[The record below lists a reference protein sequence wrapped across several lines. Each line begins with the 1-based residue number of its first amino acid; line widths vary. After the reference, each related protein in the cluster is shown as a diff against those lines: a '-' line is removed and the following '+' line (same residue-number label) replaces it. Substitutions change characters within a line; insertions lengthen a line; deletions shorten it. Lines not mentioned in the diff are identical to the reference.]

1 MMEADT
7 NKINAVQAKDQGP
20 KIQTQKIQKKK
31 IGKKKI
37 RSPKMQ
43 TYIIQTQK
51 IQEKKMQSPKI
62 QTQKIQEKK
71 IQSPKMQTHIIQTQ
85 KIQEKKIQE
94 KKIQSLKMQTNIIQ
108 TQKMQEEKI
117 QSLKMQTQKIR
128 EEKIQSQKMQVQKI
142 QQYKVQ
148 RQKAGRLAGL
158 DTIRGITLLS
168 MMLYHTCWDLVFLFG
183 KKIPGYSGL
192 GGYVWQQSICWT
204 FILLAGFC
212 WSLGSHHLKR
222 GLIVFGSGILI
233 TFVTLLVMPE
243 SRVIFGVLTLIGSCM
258 LLLIPME
265 KLLLKLRTEI
275 GLVGS
280 FLLFLLFRNVNT
292 GYLGFENWNIL
303 KLPDGFY
310 ENLFTTY
317 LGFPQ
322 KGFFS
327 ADYFSLLPWFFLFL
341 TGFYLYQLVQ
351 KNHMMEKLFSWRV
364 PGFDVI
370 GRHSLLIYLLH
381 QPAVFGISWMLFQI

>member
-1 MMEADT
+1 MSINQGIVGYKCENKPQYVQQDHEKGDSTKMMEADI
-7 NKINAVQAKDQGP
+7 NKINTVQAKDQDP

-43 TYIIQTQK
+43 THIIQTQK

-62 QTQKIQEKK
+62 QTQKTQEKK
-71 IQSPKMQTHIIQTQ
+71 IP
-85 KIQEKKIQE
+85 
-94 KKIQSLKMQTNIIQ
+94 SLKT
-108 TQKMQEEKI
+108 
-117 QSLKMQTQKIR
+117 QTQKIR

-142 QQYKVQ
+142 QQCKEQKQKV
-148 RQKAGRLAGL
+148 RRLAGL

-265 KLLLKLRTEI
+265 KLLLKLRAEI

-292 GYLGFENWNIL
+292 GYLGSGNWNIL

-351 KNHMMEKLFSWRV
+351 KNHMMEKLFSWGV

-381 QPAVFGISWMLFQI
+381 QPVVFGISWMLFQI

>member
-7 NKINAVQAKDQGP
+7 NKINTVQAKDQGS
-20 KIQTQKIQKKK
+20 K
-31 IGKKKI
+31 
-37 RSPKMQ
+37 
-43 TYIIQTQK
+43 IQTQK
-51 IQEKKMQSPKI
+51 IQEKKM
-62 QTQKIQEKK
+62 
-71 IQSPKMQTHIIQTQ
+71 QSPKMQTHIIQTQ
-85 KIQEKKIQE
+85 KIQEKKIQ
-94 KKIQSLKMQTNIIQ
+94 SLKMQTHIMQ
-108 TQKMQEEKI
+108 THI
-117 QSLKMQTQKIR
+117 MQTQKIR

-265 KLLLKLRTEI
+265 KLLLKLRAEI
-275 GLVGS
+275 GLAGS

-292 GYLGFENWNIL
+292 GYLGSGNWNIL

-351 KNHMMEKLFSWRV
+351 KNHMMEKLFSWGV

-370 GRHSLLIYLLH
+370 GKHSLLIYLLH
-381 QPAVFGISWMLFQI
+381 QPVVFGISWMLFQI

>member
-1 MMEADT
+1 MEADT
-7 NKINAVQAKDQGP
+7 NKINTVQAKDQG
-20 KIQTQKIQKKK
+20 
-31 IGKKKI
+31 
-37 RSPKMQ
+37 S
-43 TYIIQTQK
+43 
-51 IQEKKMQSPKI
+51 KI

-85 KIQEKKIQE
+85 KTQE

-117 QSLKMQTQKIR
+117 QSLKMQTHIMQTQKIQ
-128 EEKIQSQKMQVQKI
+128 EKKIQEKKIQSQKMQVQKI
-142 QQYKVQ
+142 QQCKVQ

-265 KLLLKLRTEI
+265 KLLLKLRAEI
-275 GLVGS
+275 GLAGS

-381 QPAVFGISWMLFQI
+381 QPVVFGISWMLFQI

>member
-7 NKINAVQAKDQGP
+7 NKINAVQAKDQGS
-20 KIQTQKIQKKK
+20 KIQTQKTQEKK
-31 IGKKKI
+31 IQ
-37 RSPKMQ
+37 SPKMQ
-43 TYIIQTQK
+43 THIIQTQK

-62 QTQKIQEKK
+62 QTQKTQEKK

-85 KIQEKKIQE
+85 KIQEKKIP
-94 KKIQSLKMQTNIIQ
+94 SLKT
-108 TQKMQEEKI
+108 
-117 QSLKMQTQKIR
+117 QTQKIQ
-128 EEKIQSQKMQVQKI
+128 EKKI

-148 RQKAGRLAGL
+148 KQKVRRLAGL

-265 KLLLKLRTEI
+265 KLLLKLRAEI
-275 GLVGS
+275 GLAGS

-292 GYLGFENWNIL
+292 GYLGSGNWNIL

-381 QPAVFGISWMLFQI
+381 QPVVFGISWMLFQI

>member
-7 NKINAVQAKDQGP
+7 NKINTVQAKDQGS
-20 KIQTQKIQKKK
+20 K
-31 IGKKKI
+31 
-37 RSPKMQ
+37 
-43 TYIIQTQK
+43 IQTQK
-51 IQEKKMQSPKI
+51 IQEKKM
-62 QTQKIQEKK
+62 
-71 IQSPKMQTHIIQTQ
+71 QSPKMQTHIIQTQ
-85 KIQEKKIQE
+85 KIQEKKIQ
-94 KKIQSLKMQTNIIQ
+94 SLKMQTHIMQ
-108 TQKMQEEKI
+108 THI
-117 QSLKMQTQKIR
+117 MQTQKIR

-222 GLIVFGSGILI
+222 GLIVSGSGILI

-265 KLLLKLRTEI
+265 KLLLKLRAEI
-275 GLVGS
+275 GLAGS

-351 KNHMMEKLFSWRV
+351 KNHMMEKLFSWGV

-381 QPAVFGISWMLFQI
+381 QPVVFGISWMLFQI

>member
-20 KIQTQKIQKKK
+20 K
-31 IGKKKI
+31 
-37 RSPKMQ
+37 
-43 TYIIQTQK
+43 
-51 IQEKKMQSPKI
+51 
-62 QTQKIQEKK
+62 
-71 IQSPKMQTHIIQTQ
+71 MQTHIIQTQ
-85 KIQEKKIQE
+85 KIQEKKIQ
-94 KKIQSLKMQTNIIQ
+94 SLKTQTNIIQ

-117 QSLKMQTQKIR
+117 QSLKMQTQKIQ
-128 EEKIQSQKMQVQKI
+128 EKKIQSQKMQVQKMQVQKI

-265 KLLLKLRTEI
+265 KLLLKLRAEI
-275 GLVGS
+275 GLAGS

-292 GYLGFENWNIL
+292 GYLGSGNWNIL

-381 QPAVFGISWMLFQI
+381 QPVVFGISWMLFQI

>member
-20 KIQTQKIQKKK
+20 KIQTQKIQ
-31 IGKKKI
+31 
-37 RSPKMQ
+37 
-43 TYIIQTQK
+43 
-51 IQEKKMQSPKI
+51 
-62 QTQKIQEKK
+62 
-71 IQSPKMQTHIIQTQ
+71 
-85 KIQEKKIQE
+85 E
-94 KKIQSLKMQTNIIQ
+94 KKIQSLKTQTNIIL

-117 QSLKMQTQKIR
+117 QSLKMQTQKTQ
-128 EEKIQSQKMQVQKI
+128 EKKIQSQKMQVQKI

-183 KKIPGYSGL
+183 KKIPGYSGF

-275 GLVGS
+275 GLAGS

-303 KLPDGFY
+303 NCRMVFMKICSPPILDFHRKDFLRRTIFHCFRGSSCFLQDFISISSY
-310 ENLFTTY
+310 RKTT
-317 LGFPQ
+317 
-322 KGFFS
+322 
-327 ADYFSLLPWFFLFL
+327 
-341 TGFYLYQLVQ
+341 
-351 KNHMMEKLFSWRV
+351 
-364 PGFDVI
+364 
-370 GRHSLLIYLLH
+370 
-381 QPAVFGISWMLFQI
+381 

>member
-7 NKINAVQAKDQGP
+7 NKINAVQAKDQDP
-20 KIQTQKIQKKK
+20 KIQTQKTQEKK
-31 IGKKKI
+31 IQ
-37 RSPKMQ
+37 SLKMQ
-43 TYIIQTQK
+43 THIIQTQK

-62 QTQKIQEKK
+62 QTQKTQEKK
-71 IQSPKMQTHIIQTQ
+71 IPSLKTQTQ
-85 KIQEKKIQE
+85 KIQEK
-94 KKIQSLKMQTNIIQ
+94 
-108 TQKMQEEKI
+108 
-117 QSLKMQTQKIR
+117 
-128 EEKIQSQKMQVQKI
+128 KI

-265 KLLLKLRTEI
+265 KLLLKLRAEI
-275 GLVGS
+275 GLAGS

-292 GYLGFENWNIL
+292 GYLGSGNWNIL

>member
-7 NKINAVQAKDQGP
+7 NKINAVQAKDQDP
-20 KIQTQKIQKKK
+20 KIQTQKKK

-43 TYIIQTQK
+43 TH
-51 IQEKKMQSPKI
+51 KI
-62 QTQKIQEKK
+62 QTQKTQEKK
-71 IQSPKMQTHIIQTQ
+71 IQSLKMQTHIIQTQ

-94 KKIQSLKMQTNIIQ
+94 K
-108 TQKMQEEKI
+108 
-117 QSLKMQTQKIR
+117 
-128 EEKIQSQKMQVQKI
+128 KIQSQKMQVQKI

-183 KKIPGYSGL
+183 KKIPGYNGL

-233 TFVTLLVMPE
+233 TFVTSLVMPE

-265 KLLLKLRTEI
+265 KLLLKLRAEI
-275 GLVGS
+275 GLAGS

-292 GYLGFENWNIL
+292 GYLGSGNWNIL

-351 KNHMMEKLFSWRV
+351 KNHMMEKLLSWRV

>member
-1 MMEADT
+1 MVEADV
-7 NKINAVQAKDQGP
+7 NKINAVQAKDQDP
-20 KIQTQKIQKKK
+20 KIQTQKA
-31 IGKKKI
+31 
-37 RSPKMQ
+37 S
-43 TYIIQTQK
+43 
-51 IQEKKMQSPKI
+51 
-62 QTQKIQEKK
+62 
-71 IQSPKMQTHIIQTQ
+71 
-85 KIQEKKIQE
+85 
-94 KKIQSLKMQTNIIQ
+94 
-108 TQKMQEEKI
+108 
-117 QSLKMQTQKIR
+117 
-128 EEKIQSQKMQVQKI
+128 
-142 QQYKVQ
+142 
-148 RQKAGRLAGL
+148 RLAGL

-183 KKIPGYSGL
+183 KKIPGYSGF

-204 FILLAGFC
+204 FILLSGFC
-212 WSLGSHHLKR
+212 WSLGHHRLKR

-265 KLLLKLRTEI
+265 KLLLKVRTEI
-275 GLVGS
+275 GLAGS

-292 GYLGFENWNIL
+292 GYLGFGNWNIL

-341 TGFYLYQLVQ
+341 TGFYLYQFVQ

-381 QPAVFGISWMLFQI
+381 QPTVFGISWLLFQI

>member
-7 NKINAVQAKDQGP
+7 NKINTVQAKDQGS
-20 KIQTQKIQKKK
+20 KIQTQ
-31 IGKKKI
+31 
-37 RSPKMQ
+37 
-43 TYIIQTQK
+43 
-51 IQEKKMQSPKI
+51 
-62 QTQKIQEKK
+62 
-71 IQSPKMQTHIIQTQ
+71 
-85 KIQEKKIQE
+85 KIQE

-117 QSLKMQTQKIR
+117 QSLKMQTHIMQTQKIQ
-128 EEKIQSQKMQVQKI
+128 EKKIQEKKIQSQKMQVQKI

-265 KLLLKLRTEI
+265 KLLLKLCAEI
-275 GLVGS
+275 GLAGS

-381 QPAVFGISWMLFQI
+381 QPVVFGISWMLFQI

>member
-7 NKINAVQAKDQGP
+7 NKINAVQAKDQDP
-20 KIQTQKIQKKK
+20 KIQTQK
-31 IGKKKI
+31 
-37 RSPKMQ
+37 
-43 TYIIQTQK
+43 T
-51 IQEKKMQSPKI
+51 
-62 QTQKIQEKK
+62 
-71 IQSPKMQTHIIQTQ
+71 
-85 KIQEKKIQE
+85 QE

-117 QSLKMQTQKIR
+117 QSLKMQTHIIQTHIIQTQKIQ
-128 EEKIQSQKMQVQKI
+128 EKKIQSQKMQVQKI

-265 KLLLKLRTEI
+265 KLLLKLCAEI
-275 GLVGS
+275 GLAGS

-292 GYLGFENWNIL
+292 GYLGSGNWNIL
-303 KLPDGFY
+303 KFPDGFY

-381 QPAVFGISWMLFQI
+381 QPVVFGISWMLFQI

>member
-7 NKINAVQAKDQGP
+7 NKINAVQAKDQG
-20 KIQTQKIQKKK
+20 
-31 IGKKKI
+31 
-37 RSPKMQ
+37 
-43 TYIIQTQK
+43 
-51 IQEKKMQSPKI
+51 
-62 QTQKIQEKK
+62 
-71 IQSPKMQTHIIQTQ
+71 PKMQTHIIQTQ

-94 KKIQSLKMQTNIIQ
+94 KKIQSLKTQTNIIQ

-117 QSLKMQTQKIR
+117 QSLKMQTQKIQ
-128 EEKIQSQKMQVQKI
+128 EKKIQSQKMQVQKMQVQKI

-265 KLLLKLRTEI
+265 KLLLKLCAEI
-275 GLVGS
+275 GLAGS

>member
-7 NKINAVQAKDQGP
+7 NKINTVQAKDQG
-20 KIQTQKIQKKK
+20 
-31 IGKKKI
+31 
-37 RSPKMQ
+37 S
-43 TYIIQTQK
+43 
-51 IQEKKMQSPKI
+51 KI

-85 KIQEKKIQE
+85 KTQE

-117 QSLKMQTQKIR
+117 QSLKMQTHIMQTQKIQ
-128 EEKIQSQKMQVQKI
+128 EKKIQDKKIQSQKMQVQKI
-142 QQYKVQ
+142 QQCKVQ

-183 KKIPGYSGL
+183 KKIPGYSGV

-265 KLLLKLRTEI
+265 KLLLKLRAEI
-275 GLVGS
+275 GLAGS

-364 PGFDVI
+364 LGFDVI

-381 QPAVFGISWMLFQI
+381 QPVVFGISWMLFQI

>member
-7 NKINAVQAKDQGP
+7 NKINTVQAKDQG
-20 KIQTQKIQKKK
+20 
-31 IGKKKI
+31 
-37 RSPKMQ
+37 S
-43 TYIIQTQK
+43 
-51 IQEKKMQSPKI
+51 KI

-85 KIQEKKIQE
+85 KIQEKKMQSPKIQTQKTQE
-94 KKIQSLKMQTNIIQ
+94 KKIQSLKIQ

-117 QSLKMQTQKIR
+117 QSLKMQTQKIQ
-128 EEKIQSQKMQVQKI
+128 EKKIQSQKMQVQKI

-222 GLIVFGSGILI
+222 GLIVSGSGILI

-265 KLLLKLRTEI
+265 KLLLKLRAEI
-275 GLVGS
+275 GLAGS

-364 PGFDVI
+364 LGFDVI

-381 QPAVFGISWMLFQI
+381 QPVVFGISWMLFQI

>member
-7 NKINAVQAKDQGP
+7 NKINAVQAKDQG
-20 KIQTQKIQKKK
+20 
-31 IGKKKI
+31 
-37 RSPKMQ
+37 
-43 TYIIQTQK
+43 
-51 IQEKKMQSPKI
+51 
-62 QTQKIQEKK
+62 
-71 IQSPKMQTHIIQTQ
+71 PKMQTHIIQTQ

-94 KKIQSLKMQTNIIQ
+94 KKIQEKKIQEKKIQSLKTQTNIIQ

-117 QSLKMQTQKIR
+117 QSLKMQTQKIQ
-128 EEKIQSQKMQVQKI
+128 EKKIQSQKMQVQKMQVQKI

-265 KLLLKLRTEI
+265 KLLLKLCAEI
-275 GLVGS
+275 GLAGS

>member
-7 NKINAVQAKDQGP
+7 NKINTVQAKDQG
-20 KIQTQKIQKKK
+20 
-31 IGKKKI
+31 
-37 RSPKMQ
+37 S
-43 TYIIQTQK
+43 
-51 IQEKKMQSPKI
+51 KI

-85 KIQEKKIQE
+85 KTQE

-117 QSLKMQTQKIR
+117 QSLKMQTHIMQTQKIQ
-128 EEKIQSQKMQVQKI
+128 EKKIQEKKIQSQKMQVQKI
-142 QQYKVQ
+142 QQCKVQ

-265 KLLLKLRTEI
+265 KLLLKLRAEI
-275 GLVGS
+275 GLAGS

-292 GYLGFENWNIL
+292 GYLGSENWNIL

-381 QPAVFGISWMLFQI
+381 QPVVFGISWMLFQI

>member
-7 NKINAVQAKDQGP
+7 NKINTVQAKDQDP

-51 IQEKKMQSPKI
+51 IQEKKI
-62 QTQKIQEKK
+62 QG
-71 IQSPKMQTHIIQTQ
+71 PKMQTHIIQTQ
-85 KIQEKKIQE
+85 KIQEKKIP
-94 KKIQSLKMQTNIIQ
+94 SLKT
-108 TQKMQEEKI
+108 
-117 QSLKMQTQKIR
+117 QTQKIR

-142 QQYKVQ
+142 QQCKVQ
-148 RQKAGRLAGL
+148 KQKIRRLAGL

-222 GLIVFGSGILI
+222 GLIVSGSGILI
-233 TFVTLLVMPE
+233 TFVTLLAMPE

-275 GLVGS
+275 GLAGS

-292 GYLGFENWNIL
+292 GYLGSGNWNIL

-351 KNHMMEKLFSWRV
+351 KNHMMEKLFSWGV

-381 QPAVFGISWMLFQI
+381 QPVVFGISWMLFQI

>member
-7 NKINAVQAKDQGP
+7 NKINTVQAKDQG
-20 KIQTQKIQKKK
+20 
-31 IGKKKI
+31 
-37 RSPKMQ
+37 S
-43 TYIIQTQK
+43 
-51 IQEKKMQSPKI
+51 KI

-85 KIQEKKIQE
+85 KTQE

-117 QSLKMQTQKIR
+117 QSLKMQTHIIQTQKIQ
-128 EEKIQSQKMQVQKI
+128 EKKIQSQKMQVQKI

-265 KLLLKLRTEI
+265 KLLLKLRAEI
-275 GLVGS
+275 GLAGS

-381 QPAVFGISWMLFQI
+381 QPVVFGISWMLFQI

>member
-7 NKINAVQAKDQGP
+7 NKINTVQAKDQDP
-20 KIQTQKIQKKK
+20 KIQTQK
-31 IGKKKI
+31 
-37 RSPKMQ
+37 
-43 TYIIQTQK
+43 T
-51 IQEKKMQSPKI
+51 
-62 QTQKIQEKK
+62 
-71 IQSPKMQTHIIQTQ
+71 
-85 KIQEKKIQE
+85 QE

-117 QSLKMQTQKIR
+117 QSLKMQTQKIQ
-128 EEKIQSQKMQVQKI
+128 EKKIQSQKMQVQKMQVQKI
-142 QQYKVQ
+142 QRYKVQ

-265 KLLLKLRTEI
+265 KLLLKLRAEI

-292 GYLGFENWNIL
+292 GYLGSGNWNIL

>member
-7 NKINAVQAKDQGP
+7 NKINAVQAKDQDP

-43 TYIIQTQK
+43 TNI
-51 IQEKKMQSPKI
+51 I

-117 QSLKMQTQKIR
+117 QSLKMQTQKIQ
-128 EEKIQSQKMQVQKI
+128 EKKIQSQKMQVQKI
-142 QQYKVQ
+142 QQCKEQKQKV
-148 RQKAGRLAGL
+148 RRLAGL

-183 KKIPGYSGL
+183 KKIPGYSGI

-212 WSLGSHHLKR
+212 WSLGHHHLKR
-222 GLIVFGSGILI
+222 GLIVSGSGILI

-265 KLLLKLRTEI
+265 KLLLKLRAEI
-275 GLVGS
+275 GFAGS

-292 GYLGFENWNIL
+292 GYLGSGNWNIL

-327 ADYFSLLPWFFLFL
+327 TDYFSLLPWFFLFL

-381 QPAVFGISWMLFQI
+381 QPVVFGISWMLFQI

>member
-1 MMEADT
+1 MMGADT
-7 NKINAVQAKDQGP
+7 NKINAVQAKDQDP
-20 KIQTQKIQKKK
+20 KIQTQKT
-31 IGKKKI
+31 
-37 RSPKMQ
+37 S
-43 TYIIQTQK
+43 
-51 IQEKKMQSPKI
+51 
-62 QTQKIQEKK
+62 
-71 IQSPKMQTHIIQTQ
+71 
-85 KIQEKKIQE
+85 
-94 KKIQSLKMQTNIIQ
+94 
-108 TQKMQEEKI
+108 
-117 QSLKMQTQKIR
+117 
-128 EEKIQSQKMQVQKI
+128 
-142 QQYKVQ
+142 
-148 RQKAGRLAGL
+148 RLAGL

-258 LLLIPME
+258 LLMIPME
-265 KLLLKLRTEI
+265 KLLLKVRTEI
-275 GLVGS
+275 GLTGS

-292 GYLGFENWNIL
+292 GYLGSGNWNIL

-327 ADYFSLLPWFFLFL
+327 TDYFSLLPWFFLFL

>member
-31 IGKKKI
+31 IQ
-37 RSPKMQ
+37 SPKMQ
-43 TYIIQTQK
+43 THIIQTQK

-62 QTQKIQEKK
+62 QTQKTQEKK
-71 IQSPKMQTHIIQTQ
+71 IPSLKTQTQ
-85 KIQEKKIQE
+85 KIQEK
-94 KKIQSLKMQTNIIQ
+94 
-108 TQKMQEEKI
+108 
-117 QSLKMQTQKIR
+117 
-128 EEKIQSQKMQVQKI
+128 KI

-265 KLLLKLRTEI
+265 KLLLKLRAEI
-275 GLVGS
+275 GLAGS

-292 GYLGFENWNIL
+292 GYLGFGNWNIL

-381 QPAVFGISWMLFQI
+381 QPAVFAISWMLFQI

>member
-7 NKINAVQAKDQGP
+7 NKINAVQAKDQDP
-20 KIQTQKIQKKK
+20 KIQTQK
-31 IGKKKI
+31 
-37 RSPKMQ
+37 
-43 TYIIQTQK
+43 T
-51 IQEKKMQSPKI
+51 
-62 QTQKIQEKK
+62 QEKK
-71 IQSPKMQTHIIQTQ
+71 IQSLKMQTHIIQTQKTQEKKIQSLKMQTHIMQTQ

-94 KKIQSLKMQTNIIQ
+94 K
-108 TQKMQEEKI
+108 
-117 QSLKMQTQKIR
+117 
-128 EEKIQSQKMQVQKI
+128 KIQSQKMQVQKI

-265 KLLLKLRTEI
+265 KLLLKLRAEI
-275 GLVGS
+275 GLAGS

-351 KNHMMEKLFSWRV
+351 KNHMMEKLFSWGV

-381 QPAVFGISWMLFQI
+381 QPVVFGISWMLFQI

>member
-1 MMEADT
+1 M
-7 NKINAVQAKDQGP
+7 
-20 KIQTQKIQKKK
+20 
-31 IGKKKI
+31 
-37 RSPKMQ
+37 
-43 TYIIQTQK
+43 YIFQNLHLHPARRLYLLC
-51 IQEKKMQSPKI
+51 MFHFCSF
-62 QTQKIQEKK
+62 
-71 IQSPKMQTHIIQTQ
+71 
-85 KIQEKKIQE
+85 
-94 KKIQSLKMQTNIIQ
+94 SL
-108 TQKMQEEKI
+108 
-117 QSLKMQTQKIR
+117 
-128 EEKIQSQKMQVQKI
+128 
-142 QQYKVQ
+142 
-148 RQKAGRLAGL
+148 RL
-158 DTIRGITLLS
+158 D
-168 MMLYHTCWDLVFLFG
+168 
-183 KKIPGYSGL
+183 
-192 GGYVWQQSICWT
+192 
-204 FILLAGFC
+204 
-212 WSLGSHHLKR
+212 
-222 GLIVFGSGILI
+222 
-233 TFVTLLVMPE
+233 
-243 SRVIFGVLTLIGSCM
+243 
-258 LLLIPME
+258 
-265 KLLLKLRTEI
+265 
-275 GLVGS
+275 

>member
-7 NKINAVQAKDQGP
+7 NKINAVQAKDQDP
-20 KIQTQKIQKKK
+20 KIQTQKIQKKKIGKKK

-51 IQEKKMQSPKI
+51 
-62 QTQKIQEKK
+62 TQEKK
-71 IQSPKMQTHIIQTQ
+71 IQSPKMQTHIIQT
-85 KIQEKKIQE
+85 
-94 KKIQSLKMQTNIIQ
+94 
-108 TQKMQEEKI
+108 
-117 QSLKMQTQKIR
+117 
-128 EEKIQSQKMQVQKI
+128 QKI

-381 QPAVFGISWMLFQI
+381 QPAVFGISWLLFQI

>member
-1 MMEADT
+1 MEADT
-7 NKINAVQAKDQGP
+7 NKINTVQAKDQDP
-20 KIQTQKIQKKK
+20 KIQTQK
-31 IGKKKI
+31 
-37 RSPKMQ
+37 
-43 TYIIQTQK
+43 T
-51 IQEKKMQSPKI
+51 
-62 QTQKIQEKK
+62 
-71 IQSPKMQTHIIQTQ
+71 
-85 KIQEKKIQE
+85 QE

-117 QSLKMQTQKIR
+117 QSLKMQTQKIQ
-128 EEKIQSQKMQVQKI
+128 EKKIQSQKMQVQKMQVQKI
-142 QQYKVQ
+142 QRYKVQ

-183 KKIPGYSGL
+183 KKIPGYSGF

-212 WSLGSHHLKR
+212 WSLGHHHLKR
-222 GLIVFGSGILI
+222 GLIVSGSGILI
-233 TFVTLLVMPE
+233 TFVTLLAMPE

-265 KLLLKLRTEI
+265 KLLLKLRAEI
-275 GLVGS
+275 GLAGS

-292 GYLGFENWNIL
+292 GYLGSGNWNIL

-381 QPAVFGISWMLFQI
+381 QPVVFGISWMLFQI

>member
-7 NKINAVQAKDQGP
+7 NKINTVQAKDQG
-20 KIQTQKIQKKK
+20 
-31 IGKKKI
+31 
-37 RSPKMQ
+37 S
-43 TYIIQTQK
+43 
-51 IQEKKMQSPKI
+51 KI

-85 KIQEKKIQE
+85 KIQEKKMQSPKIQTQKTQE
-94 KKIQSLKMQTNIIQ
+94 KKIQSLKIQ

-117 QSLKMQTQKIR
+117 QSLKMQTQKIQ
-128 EEKIQSQKMQVQKI
+128 EKKIQSQKMQVQKI

-265 KLLLKLRTEI
+265 KLLLKLRAEI
-275 GLVGS
+275 GLAGS

-364 PGFDVI
+364 LGFDVI

-381 QPAVFGISWMLFQI
+381 QPVVFGISWMLFQI

>member
-1 MMEADT
+1 MEADT
-7 NKINAVQAKDQGP
+7 NKINAVQAKDKGP
-20 KIQTQKIQKKK
+20 KIQTQKIQK
-31 IGKKKI
+31 
-37 RSPKMQ
+37 
-43 TYIIQTQK
+43 
-51 IQEKKMQSPKI
+51 
-62 QTQKIQEKK
+62 KK

-85 KIQEKKIQE
+85 KIQEKKMQSPKIQTQKTQEKKIPSLKTQTQKIQE
-94 KKIQSLKMQTNIIQ
+94 KKIQQC
-108 TQKMQEEKI
+108 
-117 QSLKMQTQKIR
+117 
-128 EEKIQSQKMQVQKI
+128 
-142 QQYKVQ
+142 KVQ

-265 KLLLKLRTEI
+265 KLLLKLRAEI
-275 GLVGS
+275 GLAGS

-292 GYLGFENWNIL
+292 GYLGSGNWNIL

>member
-7 NKINAVQAKDQGP
+7 NKINTVQAKDQGS
-20 KIQTQKIQKKK
+20 K
-31 IGKKKI
+31 
-37 RSPKMQ
+37 
-43 TYIIQTQK
+43 IQTQK

-62 QTQKIQEKK
+62 QTQK
-71 IQSPKMQTHIIQTQ
+71 T
-85 KIQEKKIQE
+85 QE
-94 KKIQSLKMQTNIIQ
+94 KKIQSLKMQTQ
-108 TQKMQEEKI
+108 KI
-117 QSLKMQTQKIR
+117 QEK
-128 EEKIQSQKMQVQKI
+128 KIQSQKMQVQKI

-148 RQKAGRLAGL
+148 RQKTGRLAGL

-183 KKIPGYSGL
+183 KKIPGYSGF

-222 GLIVFGSGILI
+222 GLIVFGSGI

-265 KLLLKLRTEI
+265 KLLLKLRAEI
-275 GLVGS
+275 GLAGS

-292 GYLGFENWNIL
+292 GYLGSGNWNIL

-327 ADYFSLLPWFFLFL
+327 ADYFSLLPWFFLLL

-381 QPAVFGISWMLFQI
+381 QPVVFGISWMLFQI

>member
-7 NKINAVQAKDQGP
+7 NKINTVQAKDQG
-20 KIQTQKIQKKK
+20 
-31 IGKKKI
+31 
-37 RSPKMQ
+37 S
-43 TYIIQTQK
+43 
-51 IQEKKMQSPKI
+51 KI

-85 KIQEKKIQE
+85 KTQE
-94 KKIQSLKMQTNIIQ
+94 KKIQSLKMQTHIIQ

-117 QSLKMQTQKIR
+117 QSLKMQTHIMQTQKIQ
-128 EEKIQSQKMQVQKI
+128 EKKIQEKKIQSQKMQVQKI
-142 QQYKVQ
+142 QQCKVQ

-222 GLIVFGSGILI
+222 GLIVSGSGILI

-265 KLLLKLRTEI
+265 KLLLKLRAEI
-275 GLVGS
+275 GLAGS

-292 GYLGFENWNIL
+292 GYLGSENWNIL

-381 QPAVFGISWMLFQI
+381 QPVVFGISWMLFQI